1 MDSKGSSAPAIRLDK
16 QALTE
21 TQLRTTEIM
30 LYQIAD
36 IIDRIMLGGV
46 PYTKLEIP
54 AGGQ

>member
-1 MDSKGSSAPAIRLDK
+1 MRLDRH
-16 QALTE
+16 ALTE

-46 PYTKLEIP
+46 PYTKLEVP